1 MTKKRDNETPA
12 FPEPPNSLITEGSVP
27 PQAGES
33 QSWLAVQVAHAVA
46 QGTQHSILSPPTCLQ
61 DAMLLLQDLISSLCL
76 LPPFLS
82 PSLSTYL
89 SIKHL
94 ESQAFRYQKAGNLG
108 NTELLKQGTWLLCWD
123 GE

>member
-1 MTKKRDNETPA
+1 MTKKWDDETPA

-27 PQAGES
+27 SSGWRISVMVGSSGGP
-33 QSWLAVQVAHAVA
+33 HAVA
-46 QGTQHSILSPPTCLQ
+46 QGTQHSILSLPTHLQ

-76 LPPFLS
+76 LPRFLS

-94 ESQAFRYQKAGNLG
+94 ESQAFRYQQAGNLG
-108 NTELLKQGTWLLCWD
+108 NTELC
-123 GE
+123 